1 MKQSLKKIVCGVLV
15 ATSVVACSATFTACE
30 TSTPELEVKLVFNKK
45 TYTLSYEM
53 NRKITPKT
61 VQHMIALADKGY
73 YNDKNICVHNYTSTK
88 WYTGAYEYK
97 DETLVELD
105 YFNTVTNYIP
115 KSVWLDSEKTAPT
128 YTLYGEFE
136 GNNFSV
142 EKGALKE
149 SFGSLVM
156 YYTAKAGDDEV
167 YITPN
172 SDASKTALRT
182 YEKNSATSEFYISL
196 ASTSTKNNNY
206 CVFATLDSGSVSVLR
221 SLQKAV
227 ADYIEENY
235 GEEGV
240 NEFTQR
246 QAFTANEKDPV
257 VGGKGGTL
265 VYDVPNEPI
274 YLKSVKVTKY

>member
-1 MKQSLKKIVCGVLV
+1 MKQSLKKIVCSVLAV
-15 ATSVVACSATFTACE
+15 TGVVACGATFTACE
-30 TSTPELEVKLVFNKK
+30 TNTPELEIKLEFNDK
-45 TYTLSYEM
+45 TYTLAYEM

-61 VQHMIALADKGY
+61 VQHIIALADKGY

-88 WYTGAYEYK
+88 WYTGAFQYE

-105 YFNTVTNYIP
+105 YFNTVKSYIP
-115 KSVWLDSEKTAPT
+115 QTVWLDSAKTAPT

-156 YYTAKAGDDEV
+156 YYTAKTGDDEV

-172 SDASKTALRT
+172 SDSNKTALRT

-196 ASTSTKNNNY
+196 STSSATNNNY
-206 CVFATLDSGSVSVLR
+206 CVFATLDSDSVSVLK
-221 SLQKAV
+221 SLQTAI
-227 ADYIEENY
+227 AEYIEKNY
-235 GEEGV
+235 GEEETNGFTEKEAVTV
-240 NEFTQR
+240 NE
-246 QAFTANEKDPV
+246 NDPV
-257 VGGKGGTL
+257 TGGAGKT
-265 VYDVPNEPI
+265 VTYDVPNEPI